1 MHSSVT
7 AISVAAT
14 LSATDLPLAALSA
27 AALCTELASLVHP
40 LPRPWH
46 RDRWQ
51 DVAQRE
57 DAHWRRKQ
65 KCGATFGI
73 HCLDLGTD
81 IASETSHTVKMAI
94 AGRNHKRGATFGRRC
109 LGLGTA
115 NAGKT
120 TDNDKMSTSG
130 RIYECGAILCI
141 LSLGIGTSIAGKMSH
156 NVKVPTGAASIS
168 AVLPSASIASIL
180 AP

>member
-1 MHSSVT
+1 MSVT
-7 AISVAAT
+7 AT
-14 LSATDLPLAALSA
+14 LSATDLPVAALSA

-73 HCLDLGTD
+73 HCFDLGPE
-81 IASETSHTVKMAI
+81 IASETSHNVMMAI
-94 AGRNHKRGATFGRRC
+94 AGRNPKRGATFGRRC
-109 LGLGTA
+109 LDLGTA
-115 NAGKT
+115 TAGET
-120 TDNDKMSTSG
+120 SDNDKISTAG
-130 RIYECGAILCI
+130 RIYESGAILCI
-141 LSLGIGTSIAGKMSH
+141 ASTSA
-156 NVKVPTGAASIS
+156 PRW
-168 AVLPSASIASIL
+168 L
-180 AP
+180 ARCRTT